1 MRGYTLYVGG
11 LPRETKKRDLECFLK
26 GYGKLNRIIIKNR
39 YAFVEFDDS
48 RYAEEAVHELN
59 GRKLLG
65 IRVTVEMAKENASKH
80 DTGLKGREIHH
91 CSCCKYRREDQQIKM
106 QKDAFGE
113 AYKCYLK
120 KEIERFAPSS
130 NMYGKLDDRGMNY
143 QRIPRLEGG
152 RFDRD
157 VLCHKIPK
165 RRSRSISS
173 SDSGKYSKSTYRD
186 YPESRSDGTRRVC
199 RYSRNRFTNNTG
211 SAEVSTKDVASE
223 VRVVNNSKDS
233 LRSLNRLRSRSRS
246 VSMKSTY
253 EYSNN
258 SNRRSRSNSSGDSGK
273 YSKSSCSDYSKSRS
287 RSYSEDSNTY
297 DYKGEARRDSKNSQK
312 RSRSSCM
319 DYSEDSNTYEYK
331 GGSIKGTKKSQRR
344 SRSSCRDYSR
354 SRSRCYPEDSN
365 TYDHKH
371 GSRRGSK
378 NSQKRS
384 RSTCMNY
391 SRSRSRSHSEDSNTF
406 DYKGGSKNSSRR
418 SGPRSGDNEPLFHS
432 GVGSRSRSDSF
443 SRSKSSRSM
452 SRSQSKDYSDCTNS
466 GGESSSHSNLDY
478 RKSRSR
484 STSRSKSPNGCTKR
498 SRSESYSP
506 ECVKKSR
513 YRSRS

>member
-211 SAEVSTKDVASE
+211 SAKVSTKDVASE

-258 SNRRSRSNSSGDSGK
+258 RRSRSNSSGDSGK

-287 RSYSEDSNTY
+287 RSYSKDSNTY
-297 DYKGEARRDSKNSQK
+297 DYKHGSQRDSKISQK
-312 RSRSSCM
+312 RSRSTCM
-319 DYSEDSNTYEYK
+319 N
-331 GGSIKGTKKSQRR
+331 
-344 SRSSCRDYSR
+344 YSR
-354 SRSRCYPEDSN
+354 SRSRSHSEDSN